1 MFALFTSIFS
11 NFSILKYCFL
21 SPHKNISF
29 KNEIHKG
36 NCVSCHYLLKLR
48 AGRLED
54 ETLKP
59 LFRWIPNLALLCL
72 ARRRNSLTLKKF
84 ICDFIQFCH
93 KNRSSVKKSQKSRFG
108 PTLQKQHQI
117 RVGNV
122 RPMWSCNLRFENFR
136 IISGFKLG
144 GSRTQKG

>member
-1 MFALFTSIFS
+1 MLSVELEYKISSEILFYLNQYISFS
-11 NFSILKYCFL
+11 PFSKNFSFDLLILRKCILFQNVTN
-21 SPHKNISF
+21 K
-29 KNEIHKG
+29 E

-122 RPMWSCNLRFENFR
+122 RPMWSCNLRFENF
-136 IISGFKLG
+136 
-144 GSRTQKG
+144 